1 MIITPTK
8 CQKKYEEGGRVLDRK
23 RNVIEESCGTMFGTV
38 SRHSSSI
45 ILLLTPL
52 FLMDKGEEKTK
63 AKSTSWEKT
72 AFLWREENESE
83 LSGRTLLNDEND
95 CRLLVQN
102 IKGFIGFRANEN
114 FEPVFIDGDV
124 KGITGY
130 DKKDFLSREAR
141 WLEIIVSEDLPLI
154 FKNVKTALSNPV
166 APTEIEYRIRNRDGD
181 IKWIRQ
187 VIQKTPSGSGK
198 HGEVQGFIRDI
209 TVSKLAAISL
219 EKIENVRI
227 KEVNHRI
234 KNNLQVISSL
244 LSLEAEKSTDPE
256 ILEVFRKSQNR
267 IATMSLIHQKLCI
280 GETHIIDFSDYLRK
294 LTEGLFG
301 SYRVG
306 TERVNLR
313 LELEQV
319 YMATDTAVPLGIIV
333 NELVSNSLKHA
344 FLPGEGGEIRVSLSR
359 MKNYEKEFKNSGNSG
374 IVPSYSNGKDLQFI
388 LTVEDNGRGIPK
400 LVNLQNSNSLGLQ
413 LVNIFVEQIGGSIE
427 LKRDRGTKFNIHFSK
442 LEKEK

>member
-1 MIITPTK
+1 MW
-8 CQKKYEEGGRVLDRK
+8 KKYGKEGRMLDRK
-23 RNVIEESCGTMFGTV
+23 RNVIAESCGRMFSTTSRYTV
-38 SRHSSSI
+38 SI

-52 FLMDKGEEKTK
+52 LLTDQGEEKTK
-63 AKSTSWEKT
+63 SKT
-72 AFLWREENESE
+72 APWEETVFLWKEENESE
-83 LSGRTLLNDEND
+83 LSGRNQLNDEND

-124 KGITGY
+124 KGVTGY
-130 DKKDFLSREAR
+130 DKEDFLSRGAG

-166 APTEIEYRIRNRDGD
+166 LPTEIEYRIQNRDGN

-187 VIQKTPSGSGK
+187 VTQKTPSGFGK
-198 HGEVQGFIRDI
+198 HGEVQGFIFDI
-209 TVSKLAAISL
+209 TGSKLTAISL
-219 EKIENVRI
+219 EKIENARI

-280 GETHIIDFSDYLRK
+280 VETYIIDFSDYLRK
-294 LTEGLFG
+294 LTEELFN

-306 TERVNLR
+306 NERINLR

-319 YMATDTAVPLGIIV
+319 YMETDTAVPLGIIV

-344 FLPGEGGEIRVSLSR
+344 FLPGKEGEIRVNLSR
-359 MKNYEKEFKNSGNSG
+359 MKNYKKGFKNSGNSG

-388 LTVEDNGRGIPK
+388 LTVEDNGRRIPK
-400 LVNLQNSNSLGLQ
+400 LVNLQNKDSLGLQ

-427 LKRDRGTKFNIHFSK
+427 LKRDKGTKFSIRFSK
-442 LEKEK
+442 LEYEK

>member
-1 MIITPTK
+1 M
-8 CQKKYEEGGRVLDRK
+8 LNRK
-23 RNVIEESCGTMFGTV
+23 RNAIVESCCTMFSTTSRYAV
-38 SRHSSSI
+38 SII
-45 ILLLTPL
+45 ILLTSLLLT
-52 FLMDKGEEKTK
+52 DQGEEKTK
-63 AKSTSWEKT
+63 VKPTSWEKT
-72 AFLWREENESE
+72 VFLWREENESE
-83 LSGRTLLNDEND
+83 LSGRNLLNDEND
-95 CRLLVQN
+95 CCLLLQN
-102 IKGFIGFRANEN
+102 INGFIGFRANKN

-124 KGITGY
+124 EGVTGY
-130 DKKDFLSREAR
+130 NKEYFLSRGER

-154 FKNVKTALSNPV
+154 FKDVKTALSNPV

-181 IKWIRQ
+181 LKWIRQ

-209 TVSKLAAISL
+209 TESKLAAISL
-219 EKIENVRI
+219 EKIENARI

-256 ILEVFRKSQNR
+256 TLEVFRKSQNR

-280 GETHIIDFSDYLRK
+280 GETYIIDFSDYLRK
-294 LTEGLFG
+294 LTEGLFI

-306 TERVNLR
+306 NERINLR

-319 YMATDTAVPLGIIV
+319 YMETDIAVSLGIIV

-344 FLPGEGGEIRVSLSR
+344 FLPGKEGEIRINFTR
-359 MKNYEKEFKNSGNSG
+359 MTNYEKEFKNFGNSG
-374 IVPSYSNGKDLQFI
+374 IVPSYSNEKDFQFI
-388 LTVEDNGRGIPK
+388 LTVEDNGQGIPK
-400 LVNLQNSNSLGLQ
+400 LVNLQNKDSLGLQ

-427 LKRDRGTKFNIHFSK
+427 LKRDKGTKFNIRFSK
-442 LEKEK
+442 LNIEKLGFPGH